1 MHLPHYLARK
11 NTAQGYTL
19 IELLV
24 VLFII
29 GIIAAIAIP
38 TYLGLIKK
46 VKSCRNYFCIGL
58 DPVQAGCATNIKTIK
73 STVFE
78 GTKIE
83 LRYSAKC
90 DASWSRAT
98 AAQKQPGSILYV
110 EDLQGIAY
118 GQYTIP
124 VDQYTQHYSK
134 MGSGKELIA
143 CVQFPSG
150 EIACTD
156 YNE

>member
-1 MHLPHYLARK
+1 M
-11 NTAQGYTL
+11 
-19 IELLV
+19 ELLV

-29 GIIAAIAIP
+29 GILAAIAIP
-38 TYLGLIKK
+38 TYLNLIEK
-46 VKSCRNYFCIGL
+46 VKSCRNYLCIGL
-58 DPVQAGCATNIKTIK
+58 DPVVAGCAVNIKTIK
-73 STVFE
+73 STVYE

-98 AAQKQPGSILYV
+98 AVQKQPGSVLYV

-118 GQYTIP
+118 GHYTIP
-124 VDQYTQHYSK
+124 ADQYTQHFSN
-134 MGSGKELIA
+134 MGAGKELTA

-150 EIACTD
+150 DIACTD
-156 YNE
+156 SD

>member
-1 MHLPHYLARK
+1 MNLPQYLTRK
-11 NTAQGYTL
+11 STVQGYTL

-24 VLFII
+24 VLLII
-29 GIIAAIAIP
+29 GILATIALP

-46 VKSCRNYFCIGL
+46 VKLCRNYLCIGL
-58 DPVQAGCATNIKTIK
+58 DPVQAGCAVNIKTIK

-98 AAQKQPGSILYV
+98 ATPGSTLYV

-118 GQYTIP
+118 GQYIIP
-124 VDQYTQHYSK
+124 VDQYTQHYGD
-134 MGSGKELIA
+134 MGPGKELNA

-150 EIACTD
+150 EVACTD
-156 YNE
+156 SD